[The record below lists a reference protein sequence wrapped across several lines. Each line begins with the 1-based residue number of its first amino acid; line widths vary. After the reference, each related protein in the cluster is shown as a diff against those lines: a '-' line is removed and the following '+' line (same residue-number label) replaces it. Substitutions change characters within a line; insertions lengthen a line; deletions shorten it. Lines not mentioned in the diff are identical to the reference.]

1 MRNQNQPGVM
11 LYFDLRPSL
20 RRMTNEEK
28 GILFES
34 ILDYAQHGV
43 APDLHGSL
51 GIAWDFIQP
60 RLDRDRQHYIAL
72 SEQRRAAARKRG
84 SRENDDAN
92 ACK

>member
-1 MRNQNQPGVM
+1 MSQTKQPGVM

-20 RRMTNEEK
+20 RRMSNEEK

-43 APDLHGSL
+43 VPERQGSL

-60 RLDRDRQHYIAL
+60 RLDRDKQHYQGL
-72 SEQRRAAARKRG
+72 TEQRRAADRKRW
-84 SRENDDAN
+84 SKED
-92 ACK
+92 

>member
-1 MRNQNQPGVM
+1 MRKQKQPGVM

-34 ILDYAQHGV
+34 ILDYAQNGV
-43 APDLHGSL
+43 DPALTGTL

-60 RLDRDRQHYIAL
+60 RLDRDAEAYREIV
-72 SEQRRAAARKRG
+72 EVRRAAARKRW
-84 SRENDDAN
+84 EKTEDAN
-92 ACK
+92 ACT

>member
-1 MRNQNQPGVM
+1 MSQKKQPGVM

-34 ILDYAQHGV
+34 IMDYAQHGI

-60 RLDRDRQHYIAL
+60 RLDRDAQHYQEL
-72 SEQRRAAARKRG
+72 SEQRRAAAMKRW
-84 SRENDDAN
+84 SN
-92 ACK
+92 KT